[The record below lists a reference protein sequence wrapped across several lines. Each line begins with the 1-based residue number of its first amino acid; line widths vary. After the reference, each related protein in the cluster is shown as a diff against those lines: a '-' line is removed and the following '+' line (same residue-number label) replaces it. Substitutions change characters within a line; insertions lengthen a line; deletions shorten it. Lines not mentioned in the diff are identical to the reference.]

1 MMQPR
6 CERDVGAFE
15 AALAAER
22 ARLVRLCARITG
34 DADAAEDLA
43 QETLV
48 EAWRA
53 RGRLRDPG
61 GLSPWLAAIA
71 RNVCLRWAR
80 GRGRRAGARR
90 AEIAAAGLDGTPPT
104 LDDCRTATKTSPL
117 TLERGE
123 LAELLDRALALL
135 PAQTRAALVESYVYD
150 GHRGSWRRGWAAA
163 RARCACACTAGG
175 WRCATRSRRTCVPKP
190 SRWESRCRDQPV
202 TIPTMPASQSGA
214 RHASGARSVGGTAR
228 SRASCPRPVN
238 IRITAP
244 AAACRAATQMSP
256 AGIVVGMARDTTVAA
271 GLTSAKSILSRL
283 LADNDTRY
291 RRGLAEGAAI
301 CLDCGQPGPVRLWT
315 PADTADMG
323 PLTYGINLACDHCRG
338 GDNASL
344 WHLMIDL
351 PAGRR
356 FWRRH
361 PHMRALPIR
370 EISYQ
375 GRPALLA
382 GFESGIGRHGWR
394 WSRRARRWTCCGS
407 KGESRGRRHH
417 DRDAAAGKNS
427 RYSGSAG

>member
-1 MMQPR
+1 MLAR
-6 CERDVGAFE
+6 CEGEGDTGAFD

-53 RGRLRDPG
+53 QSRLRDLD

-80 GRGRRAGARR
+80 GRGRELARR
-90 AEIAAAGLDGTPPT
+90 TEIAARTDGTPLA
-104 LDDCRTATKTSPL
+104 LDDLPDGDEDIAVD
-117 TLERGE
+117 LERGE

-135 PAQTRAALVESYVYD
+135 PAQTRAALVESYVYERPQ
-150 GHRGSWRRGWAAA
+150 GELAARLGLSEGALRVRLHRGRLALRHTLATDLRAEAIALGITLPGITQAVAVAGADDAGEPEWRETRIWCPFCGRRRLIA
-163 RARCACACTAGG
+163 RLIPEDGEYSYHCPGRCVSSGHPD
-175 WRCATRSRRTCVPKP
+175 VP
-190 SRWESRCRDQPV
+190 S
-202 TIPTMPASQSGA
+202 
-214 RHASGARSVGGTAR
+214 
-228 SRASCPRPVN
+228 
-238 IRITAP
+238 
-244 AAACRAATQMSP
+244 
-256 AGIVVGMARDTTVAA
+256 GIVVGMARDTTVAA

-291 RRGLAEGAAI
+291 RRGLAQGEAT
-301 CLDCGQPGPVRLWT
+301 CLDCGQPVPVRLWT
-315 PADTADMG
+315 PADAPDMG
-323 PLTYGINLACDHCRG
+323 PLTYGITLACDHCRG

-351 PAGRR
+351 PAGRS

-370 EISYQ
+370 EIGYQ
-375 GRPALLA
+375 GRPALLT
-382 GFESGIGRHGWR
+382 GFESVDGPARLEVVSARETLDVLRIEGGI
-394 WSRRARRWTCCGS
+394 A
-407 KGESRGRRHH
+407 GEATS
-417 DRDAAAGKNS
+417 
-427 RYSGSAG
+427 

>member
-80 GRGRRAGARR
+80 GRGRELARR

-104 LDDCRTATKTSPL
+104 LDDLPDGDEDIAVD
-117 TLERGE
+117 LERGE

-135 PAQTRAALVESYVYD
+135 PAQTRAALIESYVYERPQ
-150 GHRGSWRRGWAAA
+150 GELAARLGLSEGALRVRLHRGRLALRHALATDLRAEAVALGIALPGSASDDTDYAGEPEWRETRIWCPFCGRHRLIARLMPAAGEYSYHCPG
-163 RARCACACTAGG
+163 R
-175 WRCATRSRRTCVPKP
+175 CVP
-190 SRWESRCRDQPV
+190 
-202 TIPTMPASQSGA
+202 SG
-214 RHASGARSVGGTAR
+214 HPDVPG
-228 SRASCPRPVN
+228 
-238 IRITAP
+238 
-244 AAACRAATQMSP
+244 
-256 AGIVVGMARDTTVAA
+256 GIVVGMARDTTVAA

-370 EISYQ
+370 EITFQ

-382 GFESGIGRHGWR
+382 GFESVDGPAQLEVVSARETLDVLRIEGGIE
-394 WSRRARRWTCCGS
+394 
-407 KGESRGRRHH
+407 GEATS
-417 DRDAAAGKNS
+417 
-427 RYSGSAG
+427 